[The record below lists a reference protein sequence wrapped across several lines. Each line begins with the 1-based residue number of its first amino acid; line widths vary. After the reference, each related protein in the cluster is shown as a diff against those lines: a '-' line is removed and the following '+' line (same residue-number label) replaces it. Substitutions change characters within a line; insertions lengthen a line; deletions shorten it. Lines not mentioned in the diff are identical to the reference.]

1 VASGVR
7 IPGDQQVSNI
17 NINILKSKVMKKDIK
32 SQTIDNSTKKYPV
45 ESKTW
50 KSDVYQALKLG
61 YKVEALNEEQAEYI
75 KKIETKLAEKAAKT
89 KVKEEMKQTLLKKMS
104 DIMKAKKAAI
114 VSAANDLADRIILRA
129 IEKEEQK
136 KKFDEADKKI
146 KEKVKKDR
154 MAIAEKKRER
164 KAELRNKT
172 IPSPEAIANAK
183 KQQDFLAKAHAA
195 KREEIEARL
204 NEKEEFMDQ
213 SVEEWSK
220 KREERIKHNT
230 EFALKR
236 LHHKEIK
243 LKRTTKTERIEAI
256 KAKKEAGKAAFN
268 AEMKRQASEIAAD
281 RQGYANR
288 VEKRRRT
295 ETERLAMIAERRKLR
310 KDKIFTE
317 HLKQQKIQQLNL
329 KRFIESEKARLARK
343 EEKRTK
349 YLTTGGIKVPK
360 VKNNVAVDKTRAEEY
375 IKVAET
381 KMKDEKVRYLI
392 RIASIASSEIISD
405 SVCAFICKPEELN
418 KRMKEAH
425 NKHMKEEPDTY
436 VGIYAYSGIG
446 KDQKCVSEMLNDKFK
461 DRSRLNP
468 KNEAA

>member
-1 VASGVR
+1 
-7 IPGDQQVSNI
+7 
-17 NINILKSKVMKKDIK
+17 MEKDIK

-75 KKIETKLAEKAAKT
+75 KKIETKLAEKAAKA

-104 DIMKAKKAAI
+104 DIMKAKKAVI

-154 MAIAEKKRER
+154 MAIAEKKRKR

-204 NEKEEFMDQ
+204 DEKENFMNQ
-213 SVEEWSK
+213 SAEEWSK
-220 KREERIKHNT
+220 KHEERIKRNT
-230 EFALKR
+230 ELTLKR

-243 LKRTTKTERIEAI
+243 LKRTTKAERIEAI

-295 ETERLAMIAERRKLR
+295 ETERLARIAERRKLR

-343 EEKRTK
+343 EEKRAK

-360 VKNNVAVDKTRAEEY
+360 VKNNVAIDKTRAEEY

-381 KMKDEKVRYLI
+381 KMKDEKERYII
-392 RIASIASSEIISD
+392 RIASIASSEIVSD

-425 NKHMKEEPDTY
+425 NKRMKEEPDTY

>member
-1 VASGVR
+1 
-7 IPGDQQVSNI
+7 
-17 NINILKSKVMKKDIK
+17 MKKDIK

>member
-1 VASGVR
+1 
-7 IPGDQQVSNI
+7 
-17 NINILKSKVMKKDIK
+17 MKKDIK

-75 KKIETKLAEKAAKT
+75 KKIETKLAEKAAKA
-89 KVKEEMKQTLLKKMS
+89 KVKEEVKQTLLKKMS

-114 VSAANDLADRIILRA
+114 VSTANDLADRIILRA

-136 KKFDEADKKI
+136 KKFDKADKKI
-146 KEKVKKDR
+146 KEKVKKDK
-154 MAIAEKKRER
+154 MAIAEKKRKR

-204 NEKEEFMDQ
+204 NKKEEFMDQ

-230 EFALKR
+230 ELALKR

-243 LKRTTKTERIEAI
+243 LKRTTKAERIEAT

-295 ETERLAMIAERRKLR
+295 ETERLARIAERRKLR

-343 EEKRTK
+343 EEKRAK

-360 VKNNVAVDKTRAEEY
+360 VKSNVAVDKTRAEEY
-375 IKVAET
+375 IKAAEA

-446 KDQKCVSEMLNDKFK
+446 KDQKCISEMLNDKFK

-468 KNEAA
+468 KSEAA

>member
-1 VASGVR
+1 
-7 IPGDQQVSNI
+7 
-17 NINILKSKVMKKDIK
+17 MKKDIK
-32 SQTIDNSTKKYPV
+32 SQTIDDSTKKYPV

-146 KEKVKKDR
+146 KEKVKKDK
-154 MAIAEKKRER
+154 MAIAEKKRKR

-230 EFALKR
+230 ELALKR

-243 LKRTTKTERIEAI
+243 LKRTTKAERIEAI
-256 KAKKEAGKAAFN
+256 KAKKEASKAAFN

-295 ETERLAMIAERRKLR
+295 EIERLARIAERRKLR

-343 EEKRTK
+343 EEKRAK

-375 IKVAET
+375 IKAAEA

-405 SVCAFICKPEELN
+405 SVCAFICKSEELN
-418 KRMKEAH
+418 KRMKEVH

-436 VGIYAYSGIG
+436 IGIYAYSGIG
-446 KDQKCVSEMLNDKFK
+446 KDQKCISEMLNDKFK

-468 KNEAA
+468 KSEAA

>member
-1 VASGVR
+1 
-7 IPGDQQVSNI
+7 
-17 NINILKSKVMKKDIK
+17 MKKDIK

-75 KKIETKLAEKAAKT
+75 KKIETKLAEKAAKA

-146 KEKVKKDR
+146 KEKVKKDK

-204 NEKEEFMDQ
+204 NKKEEFMDQ

-230 EFALKR
+230 ELALKR

-243 LKRTTKTERIEAI
+243 LKRTTKAERIEAI

-343 EEKRTK
+343 EEKRAK

-360 VKNNVAVDKTRAEEY
+360 VKNNVAIDKTRAEEY
-375 IKVAET
+375 IKAAEA
-381 KMKDEKVRYLI
+381 KIKDEKVRYLI

-425 NKHMKEEPDTY
+425 NKRMKEEPDTY

>member
-1 VASGVR
+1 
-7 IPGDQQVSNI
+7 
-17 NINILKSKVMKKDIK
+17 MKKDIK

-114 VSAANDLADRIILRA
+114 ISAANDLADRIILRA

-146 KEKVKKDR
+146 KEKVKKDK
-154 MAIAEKKRER
+154 MAIAEKKRKR

-204 NEKEEFMDQ
+204 SEKEEFMDQ

-230 EFALKR
+230 KLALKR

-295 ETERLAMIAERRKLR
+295 ETERLARIAERRKLR

-343 EEKRTK
+343 EEKRAK

-381 KMKDEKVRYLI
+381 KIKDEKVRYLI
-392 RIASIASSEIISD
+392 RVASIASSEIISD

-446 KDQKCVSEMLNDKFK
+446 KDQKCISEMLNDKFK

-468 KNEAA
+468 KSEAA

>member
-1 VASGVR
+1 
-7 IPGDQQVSNI
+7 
-17 NINILKSKVMKKDIK
+17 MKKDIK

-75 KKIETKLAEKAAKT
+75 KKIETKLAEKTAKT

-114 VSAANDLADRIILRA
+114 VSAANNLADRIILRA

-154 MAIAEKKRER
+154 MAIAEKKRKR

-204 NEKEEFMDQ
+204 DEKENFMNQ
-213 SVEEWSK
+213 SAEEWSK
-220 KREERIKHNT
+220 KHEERIKRNT
-230 EFALKR
+230 ELALKR

-243 LKRTTKTERIEAI
+243 LKRTTKAERIEAI

-343 EEKRTK
+343 EEKRAK

-360 VKNNVAVDKTRAEEY
+360 VKNNVAIDKTRAEEY
-375 IKVAET
+375 IKAAEA
-381 KMKDEKVRYLI
+381 KIKDEKVRYLI

-418 KRMKEAH
+418 KRMKEVH

-446 KDQKCVSEMLNDKFK
+446 KDQKCISEMLNDKFK

-468 KNEAA
+468 KSEAA

>member
-1 VASGVR
+1 
-7 IPGDQQVSNI
+7 
-17 NINILKSKVMKKDIK
+17 MKKDIK

-50 KSDVYQALKLG
+50 KSDVCQALKLG

-114 VSAANDLADRIILRA
+114 VSAANDLADKIILRA

-146 KEKVKKDR
+146 KEKVKNDK
-154 MAIAEKKRER
+154 MAIAEKKRKR

-183 KQQDFLAKAHAA
+183 KQQDFLAKAHAV
-195 KREEIEARL
+195 KREEIKARL
-204 NEKEEFMDQ
+204 NKKEEFMNQ
-213 SVEEWSK
+213 SI
-220 KREERIKHNT
+220 EERNKKHEERVKRDT
-230 EFALKR
+230 EYALKR

-243 LKRTTKTERIEAI
+243 LKCTTKAERIEAI

-295 ETERLAMIAERRKLR
+295 EIERLARIAERRKLR

-343 EEKRTK
+343 EEKRAK

-375 IKVAET
+375 IKAAEA

-405 SVCAFICKPEELN
+405 SVCAFICKSEELN
-418 KRMKEAH
+418 KRMKEVH

-446 KDQKCVSEMLNDKFK
+446 KDQKCISEMLNDKFK

-468 KNEAA
+468 KSEAA

>member
-1 VASGVR
+1 
-7 IPGDQQVSNI
+7 
-17 NINILKSKVMKKDIK
+17 MKKDIK

-75 KKIETKLAEKAAKT
+75 KKIETKLAEKTARA

-114 VSAANDLADRIILRA
+114 VSAANDLADKIILRA

-146 KEKVKKDR
+146 KEKVKKDK
-154 MAIAEKKRER
+154 MAIAEKKRKR

-183 KQQDFLAKAHAA
+183 KQQDFLAKAHAV

-204 NEKEEFMDQ
+204 NKKEEFMNQ
-213 SVEEWSK
+213 SI
-220 KREERIKHNT
+220 EERNKKHEERVKRDT
-230 EFALKR
+230 EYALKR

-243 LKRTTKTERIEAI
+243 LKCTTKAERIEAI

-295 ETERLAMIAERRKLR
+295 EIERLARIAERRKLR

-343 EEKRTK
+343 EEKRAK

-381 KMKDEKVRYLI
+381 KMKDEKERYII
-392 RIASIASSEIISD
+392 RIASIASSEIVSD

-468 KNEAA
+468 KSKAA

>member
-1 VASGVR
+1 
-7 IPGDQQVSNI
+7 
-17 NINILKSKVMKKDIK
+17 MKKDIK

-75 KKIETKLAEKAAKT
+75 KKIETKLAEKAAKA

-114 VSAANDLADRIILRA
+114 ISAANDLADRIILRA

-146 KEKVKKDR
+146 KEKVKKDK
-154 MAIAEKKRER
+154 MAIAEKKRKR

-204 NEKEEFMDQ
+204 SEKEEFMDQ

-230 EFALKR
+230 ELALKR

-243 LKRTTKTERIEAI
+243 LKRTTKAERIEAI

-295 ETERLAMIAERRKLR
+295 ETERLARIAERRKLR

-343 EEKRTK
+343 EEKRAK

-375 IKVAET
+375 IKAAEA

-418 KRMKEAH
+418 KRMKEVH

-446 KDQKCVSEMLNDKFK
+446 KDQKCISEMLNDKFK

-468 KNEAA
+468 KSEAA

>member
-1 VASGVR
+1 
-7 IPGDQQVSNI
+7 
-17 NINILKSKVMKKDIK
+17 MKKDIK

-75 KKIETKLAEKAAKT
+75 KKIETKLAEKAAKA

-146 KEKVKKDR
+146 KEKVKKDK

-183 KQQDFLAKAHAA
+183 KQQDFLAKAHAT

-204 NEKEEFMDQ
+204 DEKENFMNQ
-213 SVEEWSK
+213 SAEEWSK
-220 KREERIKHNT
+220 KHEERIKRNT
-230 EFALKR
+230 ELTLKR

-243 LKRTTKTERIEAI
+243 LKRTTKAERIEAI

-295 ETERLAMIAERRKLR
+295 ETERLARIAERRKLR

-343 EEKRTK
+343 EEKRAK

-360 VKNNVAVDKTRAEEY
+360 VKNNVAIDKTRAEEY
-375 IKVAET
+375 IKAAEA
-381 KMKDEKVRYLI
+381 KIKDEKVRYLI

-425 NKHMKEEPDTY
+425 NKRMKEEPDTY

>member
-1 VASGVR
+1 
-7 IPGDQQVSNI
+7 
-17 NINILKSKVMKKDIK
+17 MKKDIK

-50 KSDVYQALKLG
+50 KSDVCQALKLG

-204 NEKEEFMDQ
+204 NKKEEFMDQ
-213 SVEEWSK
+213 SVEEWNK

-230 EFALKR
+230 ELALKR

-243 LKRTTKTERIEAI
+243 LKRTTKAERIEAI

-295 ETERLAMIAERRKLR
+295 ETERLARIAERRKLR

-343 EEKRTK
+343 EEKRAK
-349 YLTTGGIKVPK
+349 YLTMGGIKVPK

-381 KMKDEKVRYLI
+381 KMKDEKERYLI

-446 KDQKCVSEMLNDKFK
+446 KDQKCISEMLNDKFK

-468 KNEAA
+468 KSEAA

>member
-1 VASGVR
+1 
-7 IPGDQQVSNI
+7 
-17 NINILKSKVMKKDIK
+17 MKKDIK

-75 KKIETKLAEKAAKT
+75 KKIETKLAEKAAKA

-146 KEKVKKDR
+146 KEKVKKDK
-154 MAIAEKKRER
+154 MAIAEKKRKR

-204 NEKEEFMDQ
+204 SEKEEFMDQ
-213 SVEEWSK
+213 SAEEWSK
-220 KREERIKHNT
+220 KHEERIKRNT
-230 EFALKR
+230 ELALKR

-243 LKRTTKTERIEAI
+243 LKRTTKAERIEAI

-343 EEKRTK
+343 EEKRAK

-360 VKNNVAVDKTRAEEY
+360 VKNNVAIDKTRAEEY

-405 SVCAFICKPEELN
+405 SVCAFTCKPEELN
-418 KRMKEAH
+418 KRMKESH

-461 DRSRLNP
+461 DRSRLNS
-468 KNEAA
+468 KSKAA

>member
-1 VASGVR
+1 
-7 IPGDQQVSNI
+7 
-17 NINILKSKVMKKDIK
+17 MKKDIK

-114 VSAANDLADRIILRA
+114 ISAANDLADRIILRA

-146 KEKVKKDR
+146 KEKVKKDK
-154 MAIAEKKRER
+154 MAIAEKKRKR

-204 NEKEEFMDQ
+204 SEKEEFMDQ

-230 EFALKR
+230 ELALKR

-243 LKRTTKTERIEAI
+243 LKRTTKAERIEAI

-288 VEKRRRT
+288 VEKRRHT
-295 ETERLAMIAERRKLR
+295 ETERLARIAERRKLR

-343 EEKRTK
+343 EEKRAK

-360 VKNNVAVDKTRAEEY
+360 VKSNVAVDKTRAEEY
-375 IKVAET
+375 IKAAEA

-392 RIASIASSEIISD
+392 RVASIASSEIISD

-425 NKHMKEEPDTY
+425 NKRMKEEPDTY
-436 VGIYAYSGIG
+436 VGIYAYSGID
-446 KDQKCVSEMLNDKFK
+446 KDQKCISEMLNDKFK
-461 DRSRLNP
+461 DRSRLSKSN
-468 KNEAA
+468 AA

>member
-1 VASGVR
+1 
-7 IPGDQQVSNI
+7 
-17 NINILKSKVMKKDIK
+17 MEKDIK

-75 KKIETKLAEKAAKT
+75 KKIETKLAEKAAKA

-154 MAIAEKKRER
+154 MAIAEKKRKR

-204 NEKEEFMDQ
+204 DEKENFMNQ
-213 SVEEWSK
+213 SAEEWSK
-220 KREERIKHNT
+220 KHEERIKRNT
-230 EFALKR
+230 ELTLKR

-243 LKRTTKTERIEAI
+243 LKRTTKAERIEAI

-295 ETERLAMIAERRKLR
+295 ETERLARIAERRKLR

-343 EEKRTK
+343 EEKRAK

-360 VKNNVAVDKTRAEEY
+360 VKNNVAIDKTRAEEY

-381 KMKDEKVRYLI
+381 KMKDEKERYII
-392 RIASIASSEIISD
+392 RIASIASSEIVSD
-405 SVCAFICKPEELN
+405 SVCAFICKPEGLN

-425 NKHMKEEPDTY
+425 NKRMKEEPDTY

>member
-1 VASGVR
+1 
-7 IPGDQQVSNI
+7 
-17 NINILKSKVMKKDIK
+17 MKKDIK

-75 KKIETKLAEKAAKT
+75 KKIETKLAEKAAKA
-89 KVKEEMKQTLLKKMS
+89 KVKEEVKQTLLKKMS

-114 VSAANDLADRIILRA
+114 VSTANDLADRIILRA

-146 KEKVKKDR
+146 KEKVKKDK
-154 MAIAEKKRER
+154 MAIAEKKRKR

-195 KREEIEARL
+195 KREEIKARL
-204 NEKEEFMDQ
+204 NKKEEFMDQ

-230 EFALKR
+230 ELALKR

-243 LKRTTKTERIEAI
+243 LKRTTKAERIEAI

-281 RQGYANR
+281 RQDYANR

-295 ETERLAMIAERRKLR
+295 ETERLARIAERRKLR

-343 EEKRTK
+343 EEKRAK

-375 IKVAET
+375 IKAAEA

-392 RIASIASSEIISD
+392 RVASIASSEIISD

-425 NKHMKEEPDTY
+425 NKRMKEEPDTY

-446 KDQKCVSEMLNDKFK
+446 KDQKCISEMLNDKFK

-468 KNEAA
+468 KSEAA

>member
-1 VASGVR
+1 
-7 IPGDQQVSNI
+7 
-17 NINILKSKVMKKDIK
+17 MKKDIK

-89 KVKEEMKQTLLKKMS
+89 KVKEEVKQTLLKKMS

-114 VSAANDLADRIILRA
+114 ISAANDLADRIILRA

-146 KEKVKKDR
+146 KEKVKKDK
-154 MAIAEKKRER
+154 MAIAEKKRKR

-204 NEKEEFMDQ
+204 SEKEEFMDQ

-230 EFALKR
+230 ELALKR

-243 LKRTTKTERIEAI
+243 LKRTTKAERIEAI

-288 VEKRRRT
+288 VEKRRHT
-295 ETERLAMIAERRKLR
+295 ETERLARIAERRKLR

-343 EEKRTK
+343 EEKRAK

-360 VKNNVAVDKTRAEEY
+360 VKSNVAVDKTRAEEY
-375 IKVAET
+375 IKAAEA

-392 RIASIASSEIISD
+392 RVASIASSEIISD

-425 NKHMKEEPDTY
+425 NKRMKEEPDTY

-446 KDQKCVSEMLNDKFK
+446 KDQKCISEMLNDKFK

-468 KNEAA
+468 KSEAA

>member
-1 VASGVR
+1 
-7 IPGDQQVSNI
+7 
-17 NINILKSKVMKKDIK
+17 MEKDIK

-75 KKIETKLAEKAAKT
+75 KKIETKLAEKAAKA

-154 MAIAEKKRER
+154 MAIAEKKRKR

-195 KREEIEARL
+195 KREE
-204 NEKEEFMDQ
+204 
-213 SVEEWSK
+213 
-220 KREERIKHNT
+220 
-230 EFALKR
+230 
-236 LHHKEIK
+236 
-243 LKRTTKTERIEAI
+243 IEAI

-295 ETERLAMIAERRKLR
+295 ETEHLARIAERRKLR

-343 EEKRTK
+343 EEKRAK

-375 IKVAET
+375 IKAAEA

-446 KDQKCVSEMLNDKFK
+446 KDQKCISEMLNDKFK
-461 DRSRLNP
+461 DRSRLSKSN
-468 KNEAA
+468 AA

>member
-1 VASGVR
+1 
-7 IPGDQQVSNI
+7 
-17 NINILKSKVMKKDIK
+17 MKKDIK

-75 KKIETKLAEKAAKT
+75 KKIETKLAEKAAKA
-89 KVKEEMKQTLLKKMS
+89 KVKEEVKQTLLKKMS

-114 VSAANDLADRIILRA
+114 VSTANDLADRIILRA

-146 KEKVKKDR
+146 KEKVKKDK
-154 MAIAEKKRER
+154 MAIAEKKRKR

-204 NEKEEFMDQ
+204 NKKEEFMDQ

-230 EFALKR
+230 ELALKR

-243 LKRTTKTERIEAI
+243 LKRTTKAERIEAI

-295 ETERLAMIAERRKLR
+295 ETERLARIAERRKLR

-343 EEKRTK
+343 EEKRAK

-360 VKNNVAVDKTRAEEY
+360 VKSNVAVDKTRAEEY
-375 IKVAET
+375 IKAAEA

-392 RIASIASSEIISD
+392 RVASIASSEIISD

-418 KRMKEAH
+418 KRIKEAH

-446 KDQKCVSEMLNDKFK
+446 KDQKCISEMLNDKFK

-468 KNEAA
+468 KSEAA

>member
-1 VASGVR
+1 
-7 IPGDQQVSNI
+7 
-17 NINILKSKVMKKDIK
+17 MKKDIK

-75 KKIETKLAEKAAKT
+75 KKIETKLAEKAAKA
-89 KVKEEMKQTLLKKMS
+89 KVKEEVKQTLLKKMS

-114 VSAANDLADRIILRA
+114 ISAANDLADRIILRA

-146 KEKVKKDR
+146 KEKVKKDK
-154 MAIAEKKRER
+154 MAIAEKKRKR

-204 NEKEEFMDQ
+204 NKKEEFMDQ

-230 EFALKR
+230 ELALKR

-243 LKRTTKTERIEAI
+243 LKRTTKAERIEAI

-295 ETERLAMIAERRKLR
+295 EIERLARIAERRKLR

-343 EEKRTK
+343 EEKRAK

-360 VKNNVAVDKTRAEEY
+360 VKSNVAVDKARAEEY
-375 IKVAET
+375 IKAAEA

-392 RIASIASSEIISD
+392 RVASIASSEIISD

-425 NKHMKEEPDTY
+425 NKRMKEEPDTY

-446 KDQKCVSEMLNDKFK
+446 KDQKCISEMLNDKFK

-468 KNEAA
+468 KSEAA

>member
-1 VASGVR
+1 
-7 IPGDQQVSNI
+7 
-17 NINILKSKVMKKDIK
+17 MKKDIK

-75 KKIETKLAEKAAKT
+75 KKIETKLAEKAAKA

-146 KEKVKKDR
+146 KEKVKKDK
-154 MAIAEKKRER
+154 MAIAEKKRKR

-204 NEKEEFMDQ
+204 DEKENFMNQ
-213 SVEEWSK
+213 SAEEWSK
-220 KREERIKHNT
+220 KHEERIKRNT
-230 EFALKR
+230 ELALKR

-243 LKRTTKTERIEAI
+243 LKRTTKAERIEAI

-281 RQGYANR
+281 RQDYANR

-343 EEKRTK
+343 EEKRAK

-381 KMKDEKVRYLI
+381 KMKDEKERYII

-446 KDQKCVSEMLNDKFK
+446 KDQKCISEMLNDKFK

-468 KNEAA
+468 KSEAA

>member
-1 VASGVR
+1 
-7 IPGDQQVSNI
+7 
-17 NINILKSKVMKKDIK
+17 MKKDIK

-75 KKIETKLAEKAAKT
+75 KKIETKLAEKEAKA
-89 KVKEEMKQTLLKKMS
+89 KVKEEVKQTLLKKMS

-146 KEKVKKDR
+146 KEKVKKDK
-154 MAIAEKKRER
+154 MAIAEKKRKR

-204 NEKEEFMDQ
+204 SEKEEFMDQ

-230 EFALKR
+230 ELALKR

-243 LKRTTKTERIEAI
+243 LKRTTKAERIEAI

-295 ETERLAMIAERRKLR
+295 ETERLARIAERRKLR

-343 EEKRTK
+343 EEKRAK

-381 KMKDEKVRYLI
+381 KMKDEKERYLI

-446 KDQKCVSEMLNDKFK
+446 KDQKCISEMLNDKFK

-468 KNEAA
+468 KSEAA

>member
-1 VASGVR
+1 
-7 IPGDQQVSNI
+7 
-17 NINILKSKVMKKDIK
+17 MKKDIK
-32 SQTIDNSTKKYPV
+32 SQIIDNSTKKYPV

-75 KKIETKLAEKAAKT
+75 KKIETKLAEKEAKA
-89 KVKEEMKQTLLKKMS
+89 KVKEEVKQTLLKKMS

-146 KEKVKKDR
+146 KEKVKKDK
-154 MAIAEKKRER
+154 MAIAEKKRKR

-230 EFALKR
+230 ELALKR

-243 LKRTTKTERIEAI
+243 LKRTTKAERIEAT

-295 ETERLAMIAERRKLR
+295 EIERLARIAERRKLR

-343 EEKRTK
+343 EEKRAK

-360 VKNNVAVDKTRAEEY
+360 VKSNVAVDKTRAEEY
-375 IKVAET
+375 IKAAEA

-392 RIASIASSEIISD
+392 RVASIASSEIISD

-425 NKHMKEEPDTY
+425 NKRMKEELDTY

-446 KDQKCVSEMLNDKFK
+446 KDQKCISEMLNDKFK

-468 KNEAA
+468 KSEAA

>member
-1 VASGVR
+1 
-7 IPGDQQVSNI
+7 
-17 NINILKSKVMKKDIK
+17 MKKDIK

-75 KKIETKLAEKAAKT
+75 KKIETKLAEKAAKA

-146 KEKVKKDR
+146 KEKVKKDK

-204 NEKEEFMDQ
+204 DEKENFMNQ
-213 SVEEWSK
+213 SAEEWSK
-220 KREERIKHNT
+220 KHEERIKHNT
-230 EFALKR
+230 ELALKR

-243 LKRTTKTERIEAI
+243 LKRTTKAERIEAI

-343 EEKRTK
+343 EEKRAK

-360 VKNNVAVDKTRAEEY
+360 VKNNIAVDKTRAEEY

-381 KMKDEKVRYLI
+381 KMKDEKERYII

-405 SVCAFICKPEELN
+405 SICAFICKPEELN

-468 KNEAA
+468 KSEAA

>member
-1 VASGVR
+1 
-7 IPGDQQVSNI
+7 
-17 NINILKSKVMKKDIK
+17 MKKDIK

-50 KSDVYQALKLG
+50 KSDVCQALKLG

-204 NEKEEFMDQ
+204 NEKENFMNQ
-213 SVEEWSK
+213 SAEEWSK
-220 KREERIKHNT
+220 KHEERIKRNT
-230 EFALKR
+230 ELALKR

-243 LKRTTKTERIEAI
+243 LKRTTKAERIEAI

-343 EEKRTK
+343 EEKRAK

-360 VKNNVAVDKTRAEEY
+360 VKNNVAIDKTRAEEY

-381 KMKDEKVRYLI
+381 KMKDEKERYII

-468 KNEAA
+468 KSEAA

>member
-1 VASGVR
+1 
-7 IPGDQQVSNI
+7 
-17 NINILKSKVMKKDIK
+17 MKKDIK

-75 KKIETKLAEKAAKT
+75 KKIETKLAEKAAKA

-146 KEKVKKDR
+146 KEKVKKDK
-154 MAIAEKKRER
+154 MAIAEKKRKR

-204 NEKEEFMDQ
+204 DEKENFMNQ
-213 SVEEWSK
+213 SAEEWSK
-220 KREERIKHNT
+220 KHEERIKHNT
-230 EFALKR
+230 ELALKR

-243 LKRTTKTERIEAI
+243 LKRTTKAERIEAI

-343 EEKRTK
+343 EEKRAK

-360 VKNNVAVDKTRAEEY
+360 VKNNVAIDKTRAEEY
-375 IKVAET
+375 IKAAEA
-381 KMKDEKVRYLI
+381 KIKDEKVRYLI

-418 KRMKEAH
+418 KRMKEVH
-425 NKHMKEEPDTY
+425 NKHMKEEPNTY

-468 KNEAA
+468 KSEAA

>member
-1 VASGVR
+1 
-7 IPGDQQVSNI
+7 
-17 NINILKSKVMKKDIK
+17 MKKDIK

-114 VSAANDLADRIILRA
+114 ISAANDLADRIILRA

-146 KEKVKKDR
+146 KEKVKKDK
-154 MAIAEKKRER
+154 MAIAEKKRKR

-204 NEKEEFMDQ
+204 SEKEEFMDQ

-230 EFALKR
+230 ELALKR

-243 LKRTTKTERIEAI
+243 LKRTTKAERIEAI

-288 VEKRRRT
+288 VEKRRHT
-295 ETERLAMIAERRKLR
+295 ETERLARIAERRKLR

-343 EEKRTK
+343 EEKRVK
-349 YLTTGGIKVPK
+349 YLTTGGIKIPK

-375 IKVAET
+375 IKAAEV

-446 KDQKCVSEMLNDKFK
+446 KDQKCISEMLNDKFK

-468 KNEAA
+468 KSEAA

>member
-1 VASGVR
+1 
-7 IPGDQQVSNI
+7 
-17 NINILKSKVMKKDIK
+17 MKKDIK

-114 VSAANDLADRIILRA
+114 ISAANDLADRIILRA

-146 KEKVKKDR
+146 KEKVKKDK
-154 MAIAEKKRER
+154 MAIAEKKRKR

-204 NEKEEFMDQ
+204 SEKEEFMDQ

-230 EFALKR
+230 EPALKR

-243 LKRTTKTERIEAI
+243 LKRTTKAERIEAI

-288 VEKRRRT
+288 VEKRRHT
-295 ETERLAMIAERRKLR
+295 ETERLARIAERRKLR

-343 EEKRTK
+343 EEKRAK
-349 YLTTGGIKVPK
+349 YLTAGGIKVPK
-360 VKNNVAVDKTRAEEY
+360 VKSNVAVDKTRAEEY
-375 IKVAET
+375 IKATEA

-392 RIASIASSEIISD
+392 RVASIASSEIISD

-425 NKHMKEEPDTY
+425 NKRMKEEPDTY

-446 KDQKCVSEMLNDKFK
+446 KDQKCISEMLNDKFK

-468 KNEAA
+468 KSEAA

>member
-1 VASGVR
+1 
-7 IPGDQQVSNI
+7 
-17 NINILKSKVMKKDIK
+17 MKKDIK

-75 KKIETKLAEKAAKT
+75 KKIETKLAEKAAKA

-146 KEKVKKDR
+146 KEKVKKDK
-154 MAIAEKKRER
+154 MAIAEKKRKR

-204 NEKEEFMDQ
+204 DEKENFMNQ
-213 SVEEWSK
+213 SAEEWSK
-220 KREERIKHNT
+220 KHEERIKRNT
-230 EFALKR
+230 ELALKR

-243 LKRTTKTERIEAI
+243 LKRTTKAERIEAI

-295 ETERLAMIAERRKLR
+295 ETERLAMIAKRRKLR

-343 EEKRTK
+343 EEKRAK

-381 KMKDEKVRYLI
+381 KMKDEKERYII

-446 KDQKCVSEMLNDKFK
+446 KDQKCISEMLNDKFK

-468 KNEAA
+468 KSEAA

>member
-1 VASGVR
+1 
-7 IPGDQQVSNI
+7 
-17 NINILKSKVMKKDIK
+17 MKKDIK

-114 VSAANDLADRIILRA
+114 ISAANDLADRIILRA

-146 KEKVKKDR
+146 KEKVKKDK
-154 MAIAEKKRER
+154 MAIAEKKRKR

-204 NEKEEFMDQ
+204 SEKEEFMDQ

-230 EFALKR
+230 ELALKR

-243 LKRTTKTERIEAI
+243 LKRTTKAERIEAI

-288 VEKRRRT
+288 VEKRRHT
-295 ETERLAMIAERRKLR
+295 ETERLARIAERRKLR

-343 EEKRTK
+343 EEKRAK

-360 VKNNVAVDKTRAEEY
+360 VKSNVAVDKTRAEEY
-375 IKVAET
+375 IKAAEA

-392 RIASIASSEIISD
+392 RVASIASSEIISD

-425 NKHMKEEPDTY
+425 NKRMKEEPDTY

-446 KDQKCVSEMLNDKFK
+446 KDQKCISEMLNDKFK
-461 DRSRLNP
+461 DRSRLNS
-468 KNEAA
+468 KSEAA

>member
-1 VASGVR
+1 
-7 IPGDQQVSNI
+7 
-17 NINILKSKVMKKDIK
+17 MKKDIK

-75 KKIETKLAEKAAKT
+75 KKIETKLAEKAAKA

-136 KKFDEADKKI
+136 KKFDEVDKKI
-146 KEKVKKDR
+146 KDKVKKDR
-154 MAIAEKKRER
+154 MAIAEKKRKR

-204 NEKEEFMDQ
+204 NKKEEFMDQ

-230 EFALKR
+230 ELALKR

-243 LKRTTKTERIEAI
+243 LKRTTKAERIEAI

-281 RQGYANR
+281 RQGYANH

-295 ETERLAMIAERRKLR
+295 ETERLARIAERRKLR

-343 EEKRTK
+343 EEKRVK
-349 YLTTGGIKVPK
+349 YLTTGGIKIPK
-360 VKNNVAVDKTRAEEY
+360 VKNNVAIDKTRAEEY
-375 IKVAET
+375 IKAAEA

-392 RIASIASSEIISD
+392 RVASIASSEIISD

-425 NKHMKEEPDTY
+425 NKRMKEEPDTY

-446 KDQKCVSEMLNDKFK
+446 KDQKCISEMLNDKFK

-468 KNEAA
+468 KSEAA

>member
-1 VASGVR
+1 
-7 IPGDQQVSNI
+7 
-17 NINILKSKVMKKDIK
+17 MKKDIK

-75 KKIETKLAEKAAKT
+75 KKIETKLAEKEAKT

-114 VSAANDLADRIILRA
+114 VSAANDLADKIILRA

-204 NEKEEFMDQ
+204 NEKENFMNQ
-213 SVEEWSK
+213 SAEEWSK
-220 KREERIKHNT
+220 KHEERIKRNT
-230 EFALKR
+230 ELALKR

-243 LKRTTKTERIEAI
+243 LKRTTKAERIEAI

-343 EEKRTK
+343 EEKRAK

-360 VKNNVAVDKTRAEEY
+360 VKNNVAIDKTRAEEY

-381 KMKDEKVRYLI
+381 KMKDEKERYII

-468 KNEAA
+468 KSEAA

>member
-1 VASGVR
+1 
-7 IPGDQQVSNI
+7 
-17 NINILKSKVMKKDIK
+17 MKKDIK

-89 KVKEEMKQTLLKKMS
+89 KVREEVKQTLLKKMS

-114 VSAANDLADRIILRA
+114 ISAANDLADRIILRA

-146 KEKVKKDR
+146 KEKVKKDK
-154 MAIAEKKRER
+154 MAIAEKKRKR

-204 NEKEEFMDQ
+204 SKKEEFMDQ

-230 EFALKR
+230 ELALKR

-243 LKRTTKTERIEAI
+243 LKRTTKAERIEAI

-288 VEKRRRT
+288 VEKRRHT
-295 ETERLAMIAERRKLR
+295 ETERLARIAERRKLR

-343 EEKRTK
+343 EEKRAK

-375 IKVAET
+375 IKAAEA

-392 RIASIASSEIISD
+392 RVASIASSEIISD

-425 NKHMKEEPDTY
+425 NKRMKEEPDTY

-446 KDQKCVSEMLNDKFK
+446 KDQKCISEMLNDKFK

-468 KNEAA
+468 KSEAA

>member
-1 VASGVR
+1 
-7 IPGDQQVSNI
+7 
-17 NINILKSKVMKKDIK
+17 MKKDIK

-50 KSDVYQALKLG
+50 KSDVCQALKLG

-75 KKIETKLAEKAAKT
+75 KKIETKLAEKAAKA

-154 MAIAEKKRER
+154 MAIAEKKRKR

-204 NEKEEFMDQ
+204 DEKENFMNQ
-213 SVEEWSK
+213 SAEEWSK
-220 KREERIKHNT
+220 KHEECIKRNT
-230 EFALKR
+230 ELALKR

-243 LKRTTKTERIEAI
+243 LKRTTKAERIEAI

-343 EEKRTK
+343 EEKRAK

-360 VKNNVAVDKTRAEEY
+360 VKNNVAIDKTRVEEY
-375 IKVAET
+375 IKAAEA
-381 KMKDEKVRYLI
+381 KIKDEKVRYLI

-425 NKHMKEEPDTY
+425 NKRMKEEPDTY

>member
-1 VASGVR
+1 
-7 IPGDQQVSNI
+7 
-17 NINILKSKVMKKDIK
+17 MKKDIK

-75 KKIETKLAEKAAKT
+75 KKIETKLAEKAAKA
-89 KVKEEMKQTLLKKMS
+89 KVKEEMQQTLLKKMS

-146 KEKVKKDR
+146 KEKVKKDK
-154 MAIAEKKRER
+154 MAIAEKKRKR

-204 NEKEEFMDQ
+204 DEKENFMNQ
-213 SVEEWSK
+213 SAEEWSK
-220 KREERIKHNT
+220 KHEERIKRNT
-230 EFALKR
+230 ELALKR

-243 LKRTTKTERIEAI
+243 LKRTTKAERIEAI

-343 EEKRTK
+343 EEKRAK

-360 VKNNVAVDKTRAEEY
+360 VKNNVAIDKTRAEEY

-418 KRMKEAH
+418 KRMKELH

-436 VGIYAYSGIG
+436 IGIYAYSGIG

-468 KNEAA
+468 KSEAA

>member
-1 VASGVR
+1 
-7 IPGDQQVSNI
+7 
-17 NINILKSKVMKKDIK
+17 MKKDIK

-75 KKIETKLAEKAAKT
+75 KKIETKLAEKAAKA

-146 KEKVKKDR
+146 KEKVKKDK
-154 MAIAEKKRER
+154 MAITEKKRKR

-204 NEKEEFMDQ
+204 DEKENFMNQ
-213 SVEEWSK
+213 SAEEWSK
-220 KREERIKHNT
+220 KHEERIKRNT
-230 EFALKR
+230 ELALKR

-243 LKRTTKTERIEAI
+243 LKRTTKAERIEAI

-343 EEKRTK
+343 EEKRAK

-360 VKNNVAVDKTRAEEY
+360 VKNNVAIDKTRAEEY

-381 KMKDEKVRYLI
+381 KMKDEKERYII
-392 RIASIASSEIISD
+392 RIASIASSEIVSD

-418 KRMKEAH
+418 KRMKEVH

>member
-1 VASGVR
+1 
-7 IPGDQQVSNI
+7 
-17 NINILKSKVMKKDIK
+17 MKKDIK

-114 VSAANDLADRIILRA
+114 ISAANDLADRIILRA

-146 KEKVKKDR
+146 KEKVKKDK
-154 MAIAEKKRER
+154 MAIAEKKRKR

-204 NEKEEFMDQ
+204 NKKEEFMDQ

-230 EFALKR
+230 ELALKR

-243 LKRTTKTERIEAI
+243 LKRTTKAERIEAI

-288 VEKRRRT
+288 VEKRRHT
-295 ETERLAMIAERRKLR
+295 ETERLARIAERRKLR

-343 EEKRTK
+343 EEKRAK

-360 VKNNVAVDKTRAEEY
+360 VKSNVAVDKTRAEEY
-375 IKVAET
+375 IKAAEA

-392 RIASIASSEIISD
+392 RVASIASSEIISD

-425 NKHMKEEPDTY
+425 NKRMKEEPDTY

-446 KDQKCVSEMLNDKFK
+446 KDQKCISEMLNDKFK

-468 KNEAA
+468 KSEAA

>member
-1 VASGVR
+1 
-7 IPGDQQVSNI
+7 
-17 NINILKSKVMKKDIK
+17 MKKDIK

-104 DIMKAKKAAI
+104 DIMKTKKAAI
-114 VSAANDLADRIILRA
+114 ISAANDLADRIILRA

-146 KEKVKKDR
+146 KEKVKKDK
-154 MAIAEKKRER
+154 MAIAEKKRKR

-204 NEKEEFMDQ
+204 NKKEEFMNQ

-230 EFALKR
+230 ELALKR

-243 LKRTTKTERIEAI
+243 LKRTTKAERVEAI

-295 ETERLAMIAERRKLR
+295 ETERLARIAERRKLR

-343 EEKRTK
+343 EEKRAK

-375 IKVAET
+375 IKAAEA

-392 RIASIASSEIISD
+392 RVASIASSEIISD

-425 NKHMKEEPDTY
+425 NKRMKEEPDTY

>member
-1 VASGVR
+1 
-7 IPGDQQVSNI
+7 
-17 NINILKSKVMKKDIK
+17 MKKDIK

-50 KSDVYQALKLG
+50 KSNVYQALKLG

-75 KKIETKLAEKAAKT
+75 KKIETKLAEKAAKA

-146 KEKVKKDR
+146 KEKVKKDK

-164 KAELRNKT
+164 KAELHNKT

-183 KQQDFLAKAHAA
+183 KQQDFLAKAHAV
-195 KREEIEARL
+195 KREEIEARIK
-204 NEKEEFMDQ
+204 EKEEFMDQ
-213 SVEEWSK
+213 SVEEWNK

-230 EFALKR
+230 KLALKR

-243 LKRTTKTERIEAI
+243 LKRTTKAERIEAI

-343 EEKRTK
+343 EEKRAK

-360 VKNNVAVDKTRAEEY
+360 VKNNVAIDKTRAEEY

-468 KNEAA
+468 KSEAA